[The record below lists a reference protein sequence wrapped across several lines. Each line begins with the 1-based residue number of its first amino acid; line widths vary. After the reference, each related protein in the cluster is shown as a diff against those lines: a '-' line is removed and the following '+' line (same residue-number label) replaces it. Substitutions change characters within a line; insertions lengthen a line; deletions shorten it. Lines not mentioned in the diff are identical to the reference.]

1 MAVHKV
7 PQDVEADDKFFGPLS
22 FKQFLFGGGSLVLGY
37 VIFVALSRGAWPFAI
52 VILPFFAFF
61 TALAFPWSKDQPT
74 ELWLASRIRF
84 LLVPHKR
91 IWNQSGMKDL
101 VTITVPKREA
111 HIYSDGLSQD
121 QVRSRLNALATV
133 VDTRGWAVKNVMA
146 TPQGAVVPM
155 QQQTTPSDRLVEARS
170 DASLTERVAVVEST
184 QDIMDDQ
191 QNPVAQQF
199 NSLLQQSTEKHK
211 QDTLAM
217 IQQARHNAEQQ
228 AAGAGPTLPPVSPQ
242 AAVQAQ
248 PAQQQ
253 DTSWLLTQKK
263 QPTDPTLA
271 SFQQTATVLPGQTA
285 TDPATNI
292 GVGIATVG
300 KQDEEKLLEHVKEK
314 KKRDKEILQRSHL
327 KVIKTPEEIKQEEAE
342 ERAKAA
348 EESIR
353 QQMAEQEAA
362 MAQYTPT
369 PASTTPVD
377 PAILN
382 LASNDDLNVETL
394 ARQAQKDKLDDDTE
408 VVISLR

>member
-1 MAVHKV
+1 MHKV

-37 VIFVALSRGAWPFAI
+37 VIFVAISRGAWPFAI
-52 VILPFFAFF
+52 VLLPFFAFF

-101 VTITVPKREA
+101 VTITVPRREV

-121 QVRSRLNALATV
+121 QVRSRLSALATV

-155 QQQTTPSDRLVEARS
+155 QQQTTPSDRLVEARN

-184 QDIMDDQ
+184 QDIMDEQ
-191 QNPVAQQF
+191 KNPVAQQF
-199 NSLLQQSTEKHK
+199 NSLLQQSTDKHK

-228 AAGAGPTLPPVSPQ
+228 AAGAGPTLPQVSPQ
-242 AAVQAQ
+242 AAAPTQAH
-248 PAQQQ
+248 QQ
-253 DTSWLLTQKK
+253 DTNWHLTQKQ
-263 QPTDPTLA
+263 QPKDPTLA
-271 SFQQTATVLPGQTA
+271 SFQQTATVLPGQTT
-285 TDPATNI
+285 TDPAVNV

-314 KKRDKEILQRSHL
+314 KKRDKEILKRSHL
-327 KVIKTPEEIKQEEAE
+327 KVIKTPEEIEQEEAE
-342 ERAKAA
+342 ERARVA

-353 QQMAEQEAA
+353 QQMAEQEASA
-362 MAQYTPT
+362 AQYNPT